1 MRRIAIAA
9 VALTTFAAASAAQE
23 VQLYEAP
30 GREFVVSHCG
40 ACHSLDYIPM
50 NSPFLD
56 RAGWEKTLHKMTDV
70 MGAPIEDKD
79 VAAILDYLTRS
90 YGKKGED
97 VGPAAP

>member
-1 MRRIAIAA
+1 MKRIAIAA
-9 VALTTFAAASAAQE
+9 VALTAFGAASAAQE
-23 VQLYEAP
+23 EVQLHDAP
-30 GREFVVSHCG
+30 GRELVVSRCG
-40 ACHSLDYIPM
+40 VCHSLDYIPM

-90 YGKKGED
+90 YGK
-97 VGPAAP
+97 